1 MPGTRVNIIGK
12 SNGVGL
18 SRDLNLLSAAL
29 QRCGCE
35 VTVMPI
41 DGVDA
46 KLRRSPLRQLAT
58 RIGLRLSGRTGGVKS
73 DVSLM
78 LEHIWPQYL
87 DRARHN
93 IAIPNPEWFDRHD
106 RRFLSAVDCVWA
118 KTGYTQ
124 ATFAA
129 LGCNTGFIGFDSED
143 RFEAGI
149 VKQRTFFHLAGKST
163 MKGTQDLLRV
173 WARHPEWPR
182 LIVVCHKFE
191 QIGVRDAPAN
201 VTVKVGYLSDAELKA
216 LQNESAFHLC
226 LSRTEGWGHYIAE
239 ALSVRAVTITVDAP
253 PMNELVT
260 PERGLLVA
268 YSGTGRQRL
277 ATTYLFEERAL
288 EAAVER
294 AMSMDDSE
302 WARKAD
308 NGRAWFI
315 QNKLGFSRRL
325 DAALRELLPGYVEAS
340 RGLPE

>member
-1 MPGTRVNIIGK
+1 MSETRVNIIGK

-18 SRDLNLLSAAL
+18 SRDLNLLCAAL

-35 VTVMPI
+35 VNIMTI
-41 DGVDA
+41 DGADA
-46 KLRRSPLRQLAT
+46 KRRRSPLRQLVT
-58 RIGLRLSGRTGGVKS
+58 RLGLKLSGRTGGARS

-78 LEHIWPQYL
+78 LEHIWSQYL

-106 RRFLSAVDCVWA
+106 RRHLAAMDCVWA
-118 KTGYTQ
+118 KTSCTQ

-143 RFEAGI
+143 RFEPGI

-163 MKGTQDLLRV
+163 MKGTQDLLRI
-173 WARHPEWPR
+173 WARHPEWPL
-182 LIVVCHKFE
+182 LIVVCHKVE
-191 QIGVRDAPAN
+191 AVGLQAAPAN
-201 VTVKVGYLSDAELKA
+201 VAVKVGYLSDGELKT

-226 LSRTEGWGHYIAE
+226 LSRTEGWGHYIVE

-268 YSGTGRQRL
+268 YAGTGKQQL
-277 ATTYLFEERAL
+277 ATTYFFDERAL
-288 EAAVER
+288 EVAVEG
-294 AMSMDDSE
+294 AMAMDDAA

-308 NGRAWFI
+308 GAREWFI
-315 QNKLGFSRRL
+315 QNKLGFPGRL
-325 DAALRELLPGYVEAS
+325 DAALRELLPN
-340 RGLPE
+340 